1 EICQNAFRAR
11 EKYTKNDL
19 EDYHVDFMNELID
32 SFNKVD
38 LIKKDN

>member
-1 EICQNAFRAR
+1 
-11 EKYTKNDL
+11 
-19 EDYHVDFMNELID
+19 YHVDFMNELID

>member
-1 EICQNAFRAR
+1 
-11 EKYTKNDL
+11 KNDL